1 MNRFPKSSAQEDVDL
16 RRLSWHSLAYRP
28 LNFRA
33 VIRSYWTRLSTMK
46 TTKLLVTALVGVG
59 LALGITAQAKEVRVQ
74 LETLPHAVQHTIK
87 TQAGTDKVLRVMRES
102 ENGKDVYEAIVN
114 RNGKETAIQVDDTGH
129 YLGTHEEGA
138 EHKTEKTK
146 KQ

>member
-1 MNRFPKSSAQEDVDL
+1 
-16 RRLSWHSLAYRP
+16 
-28 LNFRA
+28 
-33 VIRSYWTRLSTMK
+33 MK